1 MHSPDTARRSA
12 NARRNHHQHP
22 DPRLDLRINT
32 RDTPTPP
39 SHLGHHTSHHRR
51 HSSDDFLQ
59 TTPAQ
64 HPVLH
69 PSTPPKRKSGRSPS
83 GARSLRDPVRNAAD
97 IESFLQS
104 LRPVDTNMSK
114 ESDPSEHPSEPSPE
128 STRPPHR
135 DSHDLSL
142 SPRQFTRD
150 SLVTNMLLG
159 LDKLSLEQMGTSFGG
174 SRNAFDD
181 SNIYSY
187 GNDTGRT
194 MSFNSRAGRGHAYTY
209 SSDYEAEDRSSRRR
223 RSNSSSGYQSGLGRI
238 NSMRELGG
246 TPRAIHSR
254 GGKGSKGSSTN
265 SIDPGYAQVL
275 GSQRWARGIGRSS
288 SFDCGDARPSTSQQQ
303 PPWHIEFSK
312 SLFDNGHEHDY
323 DAAPTPHVPAGPRR
337 LTTVPS
343 LPVLAP
349 LDTKSNSKLTPKAP
363 GIDRPRSMRS
373 SKSASTVRQ
382 SEVKYN
388 AQRDV
393 PSVPPVSIPPFD
405 VDAAPAPHVGY
416 EKTKDTMLENP
427 INAIHQAIQQ
437 PKEKSGFF
445 RKLFGS
451 SKANSQTPPTFP
463 YLSSTAN
470 DGSSSKVNSLKS
482 PTLPPVREPPQTV
495 THTLQKKTSS
505 FFKRRKQSITELELP
520 PIPHLPNKSPA
531 RMTLGNRDTL
541 MARPEPSPMGGNSRR
556 AMDPFL
562 QDSPI
567 IESFADAPLSS
578 IEASDSGAP
587 YRSLED
593 SPEIRRNKDSY
604 QRGFSPDYEPSPK
617 AVIRAIDP
625 NSSSD
630 SVEARQPRIEMPDRP
645 ALDRTMTSPPR
656 SFLRDDSESEY
667 SPESKTVSRTESRKL
682 SLRPGQAKDKKRRSS
697 SPTVSKSKSYPSLG
711 KSKEDLKA
719 PARQNS
725 KMSSKASKKPSLPS
739 LRVDNTE
746 PNSLGLGAGGLKTAE
761 SIKPASKS
769 ELDEPEQFV
778 VGDPTDDDRQKAL
791 KIYEGNEDF
800 IARDK
805 AAAWMGEEGPVRQRT
820 LRAYMENYEFENMS
834 VCASLRQLCNRLL
847 LRAETQQ
854 VDRILVAFSN
864 RWCEC
869 NPNHGFKSMDI
880 IHTICYSIML
890 LNTDLHM
897 ADIEHKMTKSQF
909 IKNTMTTIRQ
919 ALEDSN
925 PEAFERPSILP
936 GKGASLGVEGN
947 RRNSSEDNK
956 HSFRHSFKPPARPTS
971 GFGTITDS
979 STADSCGPL
988 VRAPFDGPLK
998 GWESQVEAV
1007 LKDIYSSIRDESL
1020 PLFGGA
1026 TNTTG
1031 LSTTAQGSLSVM
1043 GVLKRSPSVLSKAPS
1058 EGMASTRGR
1067 IPEGPK
1073 ANSSR
1078 WNSKSRSRPRG
1089 FGTSFNSSRTSFDDG
1104 NSLWSPTESSAT
1116 WSKASLGRT
1125 HTTMS
1130 MDSFGSS
1137 FRGDYQQSIGF
1148 ANALSQAII
1157 REDNTLDLAISK
1169 TEDIN
1174 AGELLEDESLE
1185 LAGPPWV
1192 KEGIVTHKHHME
1204 TVDKRS
1210 KERTWNE
1217 VFAVIQKGQLSL
1229 FSFSPNKSTSRKRGM
1244 RSNAPKGGVV
1254 GGGNWQ
1260 DNAVKVGTF
1269 SLRQTLATIMP
1280 PPGYSRARPHVWCL
1294 SLPNGAL
1301 HLFQVGTA
1309 EICREF
1315 VTTANYWSARSST
1328 HPMIGGVSNIEYGWS
1343 DAVIN
1348 STRVSGIQSN
1358 GDLNNTGGG
1367 GGGGTTGRPASNSV
1381 SSNYKGHSRP
1391 GSAANAASAMA
1402 AMAVSSTISGSRA
1415 SLHSRRS
1422 VRSSSFDFGRPGSS
1436 ASSGALGVTFSG
1448 PGAPP
1453 RPNHASSSS
1462 KLPGDKIHIAEWTPP
1477 SQSLRPS
1484 TLSEREQFGH
1494 LIAYVRSLEEDFQKH
1509 NSLRSP
1515 MLLAFSPR
1523 SVNAAKAMTN
1533 WEKKSQHLLN
1543 EIVKYR
1549 TYVDS
1554 LREADIRRSEIY
1566 REREN
1571 ARRAARGED
1580 VVDSDGE
1587 GEPSPGEVMDASLER
1602 EVKG

>member
-1 MHSPDTARRSA
+1 MHSPDTARRIA
-12 NARRNHHQHP
+12 NARRNHNQHP
-22 DPRLDLRINT
+22 DDPRVDLRINT

-39 SHLGHHTSHHRR
+39 SHHAHHTSHHTSGHHRR
-51 HSSDDFLQ
+51 HSSEDFLR
-59 TTPAQ
+59 TTPAAHQ
-64 HPVLH
+64 QYPFH
-69 PSTPPKRKSGRSPS
+69 PSTPPERKRSPS
-83 GARSLRDPVRNAAD
+83 GARSLRAPVRNAAD

-104 LRPVDTNMSK
+104 LGPVDTNMSSNK
-114 ESDPSEHPSEPSPE
+114 ESDPSSEHPSEPSPE
-128 STRPPHR
+128 SARPPHR

-187 GNDTGRT
+187 GADTGRT

-209 SSDYEAEDRSSRRR
+209 SSDYEADDRSSRRR
-223 RSNSSSGYQSGLGRI
+223 RSNSSSGYQSCLGRI

-254 GGKGSKGSSTN
+254 SGKGSKGSSTN
-265 SIDPGYAQVL
+265 SIDPGYVQVL
-275 GSQRWARGIGRSS
+275 GSQRWARGFGRSS
-288 SFDCGDARPSTSQQQ
+288 SFDYGDARPSTSQQA
-303 PPWHIEFSK
+303 PWHIEFSK
-312 SLFDNGHEHDY
+312 SLFDNGNDHDY

-349 LDTKSNSKLTPKAP
+349 IDTKTSSKLTPKAP
-363 GIDRPRSMRS
+363 SNDRPRSMRS

-416 EKTKDTMLENP
+416 EKTKDAVLDNP
-427 INAIHQAIQQ
+427 INAIQQAIQQ
-437 PKEKSGFF
+437 PREKPGFF
-445 RKLFGS
+445 RRMFGS
-451 SKANSQTPPTFP
+451 SKANSQSPPTFP
-463 YLSSTAN
+463 YLSSVAN
-470 DGSSSKVNSLKS
+470 DSSSNKMNSLKS
-482 PTLPPVREPPQTV
+482 PTIPPVREPPQTV

-505 FFKRRKQSITELELP
+505 FFKRRKQSITEMEPP
-520 PIPHLPNKSPA
+520 PIPHMLNKSPA
-531 RMTLGNRDTL
+531 RIPRPDTL
-541 MARPEPSPMGGNSRR
+541 TARPEPSPMGGSLRR

-562 QDSPI
+562 MDSPTI
-567 IESFADAPLSS
+567 QSSADAPLPST
-578 IEASDSGAP
+578 EPSDLGP
-587 YRSLED
+587 LNRSLED
-593 SPEIRRNKDSY
+593 SPEIRRNKDAY

-617 AVIRAIDP
+617 AIIRAVDP

-630 SVEARQPRIEMPDRP
+630 SVVKQPRIELPGRP

-667 SPESKTVSRTESRKL
+667 SPEQNKRVSRTESRKV
-682 SLRPGQAKDKKRRSS
+682 SLKPGKEQEKKRRSS

-711 KSKEDLKA
+711 KPKEDLKA

-725 KMSSKASKKPSLPS
+725 KVSSKATKKPSLPS
-739 LRVDNTE
+739 LRIDGVE
-746 PNSLGLGAGGLKTAE
+746 PISLSLGTGGLKTAE
-761 SIKPASKS
+761 SIHPAGKS

-778 VGDPTDDDRQKAL
+778 VGDPTEDDQQKAL

-800 IARDK
+800 IPKEK

-820 LRAYMENYEFENMS
+820 LRAYMENYDFENMS

-919 ALEDSN
+919 ALEDSV

-936 GKGASLGVEGN
+936 GKAS
-947 RRNSSEDNK
+947 DI
-956 HSFRHSFKPPARPTS
+956 FQAA
-971 GFGTITDS
+971 
-979 STADSCGPL
+979 STADVWL
-988 VRAPFDGPLK
+988 WAPFDGPLK

-1026 TNTTG
+1026 GNTAS
-1031 LSTTAQGSLSVM
+1031 LSTTTQGSLSVM

-1067 IPEGPK
+1067 IPEGAK

-1089 FGTSFNSSRTSFDDG
+1089 FGNGFNSSRTSFDDG

-1157 REDNTLDLAISK
+1157 REDNTLDLTMSK
-1169 TEDIN
+1169 TEDFN
-1174 AGELLEDESLE
+1174 TGELLEDESLE

-1192 KEGIVTHKHHME
+1192 KEGMVTHKHHME
-1204 TVDKRS
+1204 TADKRS
-1210 KERTWNE
+1210 KERAWNE
-1217 VFAVIQKGQLSL
+1217 VFAVIQKGQLNL

-1244 RSNAPKGGVV
+1244 RSNAQKAGGVV

-1260 DNAVKVGTF
+1260 DNAVNMGTF

-1294 SLPNGAL
+1294 ALPDGAV
-1301 HLFQVGTA
+1301 HLFHVGTA
-1309 EICREF
+1309 EIAREF
-1315 VTTANYWSARSST
+1315 MTTANYWSARLST

-1348 STRVSGIQSN
+1348 TTRISGIQSN
-1358 GDLNNTGGG
+1358 GDLNNLPAV
-1367 GGGGTTGRPASNSV
+1367 GTTGRPASNSI
-1381 SSNYKGHSRP
+1381 SSNHKGHSRP

-1402 AMAVSSTISGSRA
+1402 AMGVGSTISGSRA
-1415 SLHSRRS
+1415 SLQSRRS

-1436 ASSGALGVTFSG
+1436 ASSGALGLTFSG
-1448 PGAPP
+1448 PGSLP
-1453 RPNHASSSS
+1453 RPNHPSSSS

-1477 SQSLRPS
+1477 AQSLRPS

-1494 LIAYVRSLEEDFQKH
+1494 LITYVRSLDEDFQKH
-1509 NSLRSP
+1509 NALRSP

-1523 SVNAAKAMTN
+1523 SVNAVKAMTN
-1533 WEKKSQHLLN
+1533 WERKSQHLLN
-1543 EIVKYR
+1543 EIVKYN
-1549 TYVDS
+1549 TYIEC
-1554 LREADIRRSEIY
+1554 LREAEIRRSEIY

-1587 GEPSPGEVMDASLER
+1587 ESEPLPGEMTMDGTSLER
-1602 EVKG
+1602 EVKV

>member
-1 MHSPDTARRSA
+1 MLSPDTARRIA
-12 NARRNHHQHP
+12 NARRNHNQHP
-22 DPRLDLRINT
+22 DPRVDVRINT

-39 SHLGHHTSHHRR
+39 SHLGHHTSHHPSGHHRR
-51 HSSDDFLQ
+51 HSSDDSFLR
-59 TTPAQ
+59 TTPAT
-64 HPVLH
+64 HPFH
-69 PSTPPKRKSGRSPS
+69 PSTPPERTRSPS
-83 GARSLRDPVRNAAD
+83 GARSLRAPVRNAAD
-97 IESFLQS
+97 IESFLFS
-104 LRPVDTNMSK
+104 LGPVETNMSDK
-114 ESDPSEHPSEPSPE
+114 ESDCSSEHPSEPSPE
-128 STRPPHR
+128 SARPPHR

-181 SNIYSY
+181 SNMYSY
-187 GNDTGRT
+187 GNDDTART

-209 SSDYEAEDRSSRRR
+209 SSDYEADDRSSRRR

-238 NSMRELGG
+238 NSMRELGS

-275 GSQRWARGIGRSS
+275 GSQRWARGFGRSS
-288 SFDCGDARPSTSQQQ
+288 SFDCGDARPSTSQQA
-303 PPWHIEFSK
+303 PWHIEFSK
-312 SLFDNGHEHDY
+312 SLFDNNGNEQHDY

-337 LTTVPS
+337 LNTVPS

-349 LDTKSNSKLTPKAP
+349 PIDTKSTSKLTPKAP
-363 GIDRPRSMRS
+363 SNDRPRSMRS

-388 AQRDV
+388 AQRAV

-416 EKTKDTMLENP
+416 EKTKDAMPENP
-427 INAIHQAIQQ
+427 INAIQQ

-445 RKLFGS
+445 RRMFSS

-470 DGSSSKVNSLKS
+470 DSSSIKADSLKS
-482 PTLPPVREPPQTV
+482 PTIPPVREPPQTV

-505 FFKRRKQSITELELP
+505 FFKRRKQSITEMEPP
-520 PIPHLPNKSPA
+520 PIPQLPNKSPA
-531 RMTLGNRDTL
+531 RMKPNTL
-541 MARPEPSPMGGNSRR
+541 MARPEPSPMGGSLRR

-567 IESFADAPLSS
+567 FQSSADAPLPST
-578 IEASDSGAP
+578 EAFDSGAP
-587 YRSLED
+587 NRSLED

-617 AVIRAIDP
+617 AVIRAVNP
-625 NSSSD
+625 HSSSD
-630 SVEARQPRIEMPDRP
+630 SVEAKHPRIELPGRP
-645 ALDRTMTSPPR
+645 AFDRTMTSPPR

-667 SPESKTVSRTESRKL
+667 SPEQKKRVSRTESRKV
-682 SLRPGQAKDKKRRSS
+682 SMKPGREKEKKRRSS

-711 KSKEDLKA
+711 KPKEDSKA

-725 KMSSKASKKPSLPS
+725 KISTKASKKPSLPR
-739 LRVDNTE
+739 LRVDSAE
-746 PNSLGLGAGGLKTAE
+746 PISLGLSTGGLKTAE
-761 SIKPASKS
+761 SINPASKS

-778 VGDPTDDDRQKAL
+778 VGDPTEDDRQKAL

-897 ADIEHKMTKSQF
+897 ADIEQKMTKSQF

-919 ALEDSN
+919 ALEDSV

-947 RRNSSEDNK
+947 RGNSNEDNK
-956 HSFRHSFKPPARPTS
+956 HNSFRYSFKPPARPTS
-971 GFGTITDS
+971 GFGAVTDS
-979 STADSCGPL
+979 STSDSCGPL

-1026 TNTTG
+1026 TNATG

-1067 IPEGPK
+1067 IPEGAK

-1089 FGTSFNSSRTSFDDG
+1089 FGNGFNSSRTSFDDG
-1104 NSLWSPTESSAT
+1104 NSLFSPTESSAT

-1157 REDNTLDLAISK
+1157 REDNTLDLTISK
-1169 TEDIN
+1169 TEDFN
-1174 AGELLEDESLE
+1174 TAELLEDESLE

-1204 TVDKRS
+1204 TADKRS
-1210 KERTWNE
+1210 KERAWNE

-1244 RSNAPKGGVV
+1244 RSHAQKGGVV

-1260 DNAVKVGTF
+1260 DSAVNMGTF

-1315 VTTANYWSARSST
+1315 VTTANYWSARLST

-1348 STRVSGIQSN
+1348 TTRISGIQSN
-1358 GDLNNTGGG
+1358 GDLGNTGGS
-1367 GGGGTTGRPASNSV
+1367 GTTGRPASNSV
-1381 SSNYKGHSRP
+1381 SSNHKGHSRP
-1391 GSAANAASAMA
+1391 GSAANASSAMA
-1402 AMAVSSTISGSRA
+1402 ALAAGSAISGSRA
-1415 SLHSRRS
+1415 SLQSRRS

-1436 ASSGALGVTFSG
+1436 ASSGALGLTFSG
-1448 PGAPP
+1448 GGSLP
-1453 RPNHASSSS
+1453 RPNPSS

-1477 SQSLRPS
+1477 AQSLRPS
-1484 TLSEREQFGH
+1484 TLSEREQFEH
-1494 LIAYVRSLEEDFQKH
+1494 LIAYVRSLDEDFQKH

-1549 TYVDS
+1549 TYVES
-1554 LREADIRRSEIY
+1554 LREAEMRRSEIY

-1587 GEPSPGEVMDASLER
+1587 GEPLPGEIMDGSLER
-1602 EVKG
+1602 EVKV